1 MFDIIRLTRP
11 LIFLGGPLD
20 LMSRRVVAANNKT
33 IAQRLI
39 KEIEAYPAK
48 RDDAPVDSEWNS

>member
-1 MFDIIRLTRP
+1 M
-11 LIFLGGPLD
+11 
-20 LMSRRVVAANNKT
+20 MSRRVVAANNKT

-48 RDDAPVDSEWNS
+48 RDDAPVDS